1 MRRLIKSRIATG
13 AALIWMPPGWQAVL
27 LDFCEEVGC
36 ILISG
41 LDSGVS

>member
-1 MRRLIKSRIATG
+1 MRPLIISPIAPR